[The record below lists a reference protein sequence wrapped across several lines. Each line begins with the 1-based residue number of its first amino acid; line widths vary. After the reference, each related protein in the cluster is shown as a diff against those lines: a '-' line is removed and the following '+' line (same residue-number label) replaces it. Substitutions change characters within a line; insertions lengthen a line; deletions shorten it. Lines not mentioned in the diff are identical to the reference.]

1 MLAGEDDGVA
11 NAVARCSRS
20 RQWCE
25 VAPEKIG
32 FVVVAARLSGDW
44 IASPQLRFHYSY
56 REAMA
61 QTYTTRGGTNR
72 KQHHLHTF

>member
-1 MLAGEDDGVA
+1 MLTGEDDGVA

-61 QTYTTRGGTNR
+61 RPTPRGVVRRIANNIIFTY
-72 KQHHLHTF
+72 